1 MVSVPLALQSGDV
14 VGEKN
19 FFLLDYGIKW
29 EYIIEDECVRSQCV
43 ALSTSEYVKEGV
55 EAVALWFLPRSSE
68 LNKEKD
74 MVVSDETM
82 TTLCNA
88 ITSITEALDRN
99 NSTLEKILG
108 HYNSVVPPMQ
118 ENADRS
124 NRIGREAEIQNGGGY
139 IEN

>member
-1 MVSVPLALQSGDV
+1 M
-14 VGEKN
+14 
-19 FFLLDYGIKW
+19 
-29 EYIIEDECVRSQCV
+29 

-108 HYNSVVPPMQ
+108 QYNSVVPPMQ
-118 ENADRS
+118 DNADRS